1 MTVRFKI
8 FHRQSNWEKL
18 CEEAAAFA
26 TGITPDRLI
35 GISHSQ
41 DATTLIVTVW
51 YWERDQTPG

>member
-8 FHRQSNWEKL
+8 FHRQSNWETL

-41 DATTLIVTVW
+41 EATTLIVTVW
-51 YWERDQTPG
+51 YWDRDQAPV